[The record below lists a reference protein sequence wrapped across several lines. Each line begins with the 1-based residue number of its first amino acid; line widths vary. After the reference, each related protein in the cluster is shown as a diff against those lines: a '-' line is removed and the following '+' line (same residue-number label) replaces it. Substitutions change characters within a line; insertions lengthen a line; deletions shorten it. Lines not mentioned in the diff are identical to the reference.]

1 MEVVRQYDLLLDA
14 HEVICFVLD
23 YVEANQY
30 LLTNAYSAIGQSGL
44 KHFLY
49 LDFVSCLERL
59 VEQGARKEGVAL
71 DADYKQFLCA
81 FYAEAVAGTL
91 LDYMTHPPGAQQGK
105 NRFLYG
111 ADAAQHPSCGGSEW
125 GRGERRTASVR
136 SDRGRFRRHSVRRGT
151 ECRRMPA
158 AGQKERDQQRRRH
171 EQKATPEEKCRY
183 PAASF
188 ETRRKA
194 QRLQIPQEKE
204 RQCCR
209 RKALPDRAE
218 TAPAR
223 SLRSPAE
230 IMYSLPAAFPKQ
242 EHALIM

>member
-1 MEVVRQYDLLLDA
+1 MVEAEAVEVVRQYDLLLDA

-91 LDYMTHPPGAQQGK
+91 LDYMTHPPECSREK
-105 NRFLYG
+105 TVFYM
-111 ADAAQHPSCGGSEW
+111 
-125 GRGERRTASVR
+125 ER
-136 SDRGRFRRHSVRRGT
+136 
-151 ECRRMPA
+151 M
-158 AGQKERDQQRRRH
+158 
-171 EQKATPEEKCRY
+171 
-183 PAASF
+183 
-188 ETRRKA
+188 
-194 QRLQIPQEKE
+194 
-204 RQCCR
+204 
-209 RKALPDRAE
+209 
-218 TAPAR
+218 
-223 SLRSPAE
+223 LRST
-230 IMYSLPAAFPKQ
+230 LPAAVRSGAEEKDVLPQ
-242 EHALIM
+242 